1 MRFARRLVLFAAGLS
16 LAAATA
22 ASAQPVGPYAVTGS
36 VPIVRTA
43 GTCPRRITITTTT
56 QPYEGGGNVR
66 VVLRLAGIATNVGEL
81 TPRRG
86 AMIAFAGTPRAV
98 YATCEGNGRTTE
110 AGMVSTF
117 AFHAGRL
124 RATVRPGPEVQ
135 EIRARV
141 VNGNPT
147 VTGQVAD

>member
-1 MRFARRLVLFAAGLS
+1 MRFARRLVLFAAGFS
-16 LAAATA
+16 VAAGSAATA
-22 ASAQPVGPYAVTGS
+22 QSGAPYAVTGS

-43 GTCPRRITITTTT
+43 GACPRRIAVTTTT

-81 TPRRG
+81 VPRRG
-86 AMIAFAGTPRAV
+86 AMIAFAGTPRAA
-98 YATCEGNGRTTE
+98 YATCEGSGRTTE

-117 AFHAGRL
+117 TFHAGKL
-124 RATVRPGPEVQ
+124 RATVRPSPEVQ

-147 VTGQVAD
+147 ITGAVAD